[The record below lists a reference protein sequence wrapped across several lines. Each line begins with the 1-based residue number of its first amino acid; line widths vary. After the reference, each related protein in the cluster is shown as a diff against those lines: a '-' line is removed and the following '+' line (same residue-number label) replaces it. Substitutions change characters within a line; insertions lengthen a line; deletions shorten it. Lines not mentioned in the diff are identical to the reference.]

1 MGMAQKSL
9 KWGRWLVVLIV
20 LAFVVTALPKNT
32 EAQGGGQTH
41 VVAEGEN
48 LFRIALRYGTSVDA
62 VAAAN
67 GITDPT
73 RIYVGQ
79 TLTIPDGSAP
89 ATTTSVDEGVT
100 TTETTTEPVAEV
112 PAEPADAPIYHI
124 VQSGQTLASIGRQY
138 GVTWAQLSEWNNIV
152 DANTI
157 YAGQRLVVNTSAA
170 PAAAVA
176 GPTITEAQPAQTT
189 TTAET
194 TTPAEVPV
202 SGTHTVQAGERL
214 ASIARIYGISWTS
227 IAAVN
232 NITNP
237 NTIYVGQVLQ
247 IPSADVSPG
256 TYLAPTY
263 GVPSAPAP
271 TASTGKEIIVK
282 LNEQRVYAY
291 ENGQLLRAV
300 TVSTGLPG
308 TPTVT
313 GNYRVYWKLSSQTMS
328 GPGYYLPG
336 VPYVMYFYQDYALH
350 GTYWHSNFGQPMSHG
365 CVNLPTPD
373 AQWLFSWAE
382 IGTPVNVSY

>member
-9 KWGRWLVVLIV
+9 KWGRWLVVLLV
-20 LAFVVTALPKNT
+20 LAFVVTALPKSS

-62 VAAAN
+62 VAGAN
-67 GITDPT
+67 GISDPT

-79 TLTIPDGSAP
+79 VLTIPDGSAP
-89 ATTTSVDEGVT
+89 TTAAPVDQGVT
-100 TTETTTEPVAEV
+100 TTETTTEPVTEV
-112 PAEPADAPIYHI
+112 PAEPAVAPIYHI

-138 GVTWAQLSEWNNIV
+138 GVTWAELSQWNNIV

-157 YAGQRLVVNTSAA
+157 YVGQRLVVNTSAA

-189 TTAET
+189 TET

-247 IPSADVSPG
+247 IPSADVNPG

-271 TASTGKEIIVK
+271 TTSTGKEIIVK

-313 GNYRVYWKLSSQTMS
+313 GNFRVYWKLSSQTMS

-365 CVNLPTPD
+365 CVNLPTTD
-373 AQWLFSWAE
+373 AQWLFTWAE